1 MGLGFRFRRQTDVL
15 EEPIMSSSRPAS
27 ASTIL
32 HHSLRHLR
40 AFLAVVDTGSVTRA
54 AELCFVSQPAVTQ
67 ALSKIEKTAGLPLFS
82 RTPQRIFANGAGEI
96 LALRI
101 KRAFGYLDPALSELS
116 PRLRVTATTAQLKSL
131 IAVRETENFTLAA
144 SRLGLSQPAVYRAVS
159 QLEEEAARPLFE
171 RTSYGIV
178 ATRAAHALAQAARL
192 AFVELEQADADLAE
206 LTAAEIGQIVIGATP
221 LAKSYVLPKAIAGFR
236 KIRPN
241 LPIQIQEGPYPDLLG
256 ALRRG
261 EVDFMLGALREPA
274 PIGDVEQKVLFHDT
288 VVMVSGQAHPL
299 AGREALTVEELAA
312 FPWVVNQSGTPMRRY
327 FDSVFAGSPSGSPK
341 SIVETGSLILM
352 RELLDSSDH
361 LGCTSRL
368 QAEAEIAR
376 GLMRALPFD
385 LSHTSRPIGVT
396 TRRDWL
402 PTAAQQAFLELLPTW
417 SDRPL

>member
-1 MGLGFRFRRQTDVL
+1 
-15 EEPIMSSSRPAS
+15 MSSLQPAS

-171 RTSYGIV
+171 RTSYGII

-192 AFVELEQADADLAE
+192 AFIELEQADADLAE

-221 LAKSYVLPKAIAGFR
+221 LAKSFVLPKAIADFR
-236 KIRPN
+236 RIRPN

-261 EVDFMLGALREPA
+261 EVDFMLGALRVPA

-299 AGREALTVEELAA
+299 AGKAEVTVEDLAA

-327 FDSVFAGSPSGSPK
+327 FDSVFAGSPGGPPK
-341 SIVETGSLILM
+341 SIVESGSLILM

-396 TRRDWL
+396 TRKDWL

-417 SDRPL
+417 SERPAGRPL

>member
-1 MGLGFRFRRQTDVL
+1 ML

-27 ASTIL
+27 PSTIL

-206 LTAAEIGQIVIGATP
+206 LTAAEIGQIAIGATP
-221 LAKSYVLPKAIAGFR
+221 LAKSYVLPKAIASFR

-261 EVDFMLGALREPA
+261 EVDFMLGALRVPA
-274 PIGDVEQKVLFHDT
+274 PIGDVDQKVLFHDT

-327 FDSVFAGSPSGSPK
+327 FDSVFAGSPSGPPK

-402 PTAAQQAFLELLPTW
+402 PTVAQQAFLELLPSW

>member
-1 MGLGFRFRRQTDVL
+1 
-15 EEPIMSSSRPAS
+15 MSSSQAAS

-116 PRLRVTATTAQLKSL
+116 PRLRVTTTTAQLKSL

-144 SRLGLSQPAVYRAVS
+144 NRLGLSQPAVYRAVS

-221 LAKSYVLPKAIAGFR
+221 LAKSYVLPKAIASFR

-261 EVDFMLGALREPA
+261 EVDFMLGALRVPA
-274 PIGDVEQKVLFHDT
+274 PIGDVDQKVLFHDT

-299 AGREALTVEELAA
+299 AGREELTVEELAA

-327 FDSVFAGSPSGSPK
+327 FDSVFAGSPSGPPK

>member
-1 MGLGFRFRRQTDVL
+1 
-15 EEPIMSSSRPAS
+15 MSSSRPPS

-40 AFLAVVDTGSVTRA
+40 AFLAVVDTGSVTKA
-54 AELCFVSQPAVTQ
+54 AEICFVSQPAVTQ

-82 RTPQRIFANGAGEI
+82 RTPQRVFANGAGEI

-101 KRAFGYLDPALSELS
+101 KRAFGFLDPALSELS

-144 SRLGLSQPAVYRAVS
+144 NRLGLSQPAVYRAVS

-241 LPIQIQEGPYPDLLG
+241 LPILIQEGPYPDLLG

-261 EVDFMLGALREPA
+261 EVDFMLGALRVPA

-299 AGREALTVEELAA
+299 ASREELTVEDLAT

-327 FDSVFAGSPSGSPK
+327 FDSVFAGSANGPPK

-352 RELLDSSDH
+352 RELLDSTDH

-402 PTAAQQAFLELLPTW
+402 PTAAQQAFLEFLPTW
-417 SDRPL
+417 SDRSL